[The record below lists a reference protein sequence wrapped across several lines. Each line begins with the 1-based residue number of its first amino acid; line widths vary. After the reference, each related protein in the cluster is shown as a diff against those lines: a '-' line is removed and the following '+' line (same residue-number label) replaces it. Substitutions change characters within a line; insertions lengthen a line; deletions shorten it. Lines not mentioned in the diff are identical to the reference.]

1 MTVRLAGAL
10 ASVPVDPSV
19 TAESLCDPAGMVH
32 SPAHDAHAV
41 LRTPGVP
48 RLFGA
53 SLVGRIP
60 AGALGLLLILRTRE
74 LGGPYALGGAAAGAL
89 AAGMALGAPLLGRRG
104 DVRGQ
109 TGVLAL
115 GAALSAGA
123 LLALALL
130 PAAPAAL
137 LVALAAAAGLA
148 HPPLSA
154 CLRSLWPRLLPD
166 PSRQHAAYALES
178 AALELTYVVGPLVVV
193 GVVASRSPALALGL
207 CAALLGGGTLAFA
220 AHPASRDWAPETG
233 VKRGRAGALRSP
245 GVRTLLVAQA
255 CLGLSFGAIEI
266 SVVASAER
274 GGAASATGPLL
285 AAWGLASLVGGL
297 VAARRGAPADPVR
310 RLVALLAALA
320 AADALLLGAP
330 DPAGL
335 APLLVLAGL
344 AVAPLFAVVYALAG
358 DVARA
363 GTATEAFTWLTTGIA
378 IGLAAGSTAGGAL
391 ADAWAGGGF
400 AAAAAAAGVAALVAR
415 AGAGTLRRS

>member
-1 MTVRLAGAL
+1 MLTL
-10 ASVPVDPSV
+10 
-19 TAESLCDPAGMVH
+19 
-32 SPAHDAHAV
+32 V

-74 LGGPYALGGAAAGAL
+74 LGGSYALGGAAAGAL
-89 AAGMALGAPLLGRRG
+89 AAGMALGAPLLGRTV

-109 TGVLAL
+109 TGVLAA
-115 GAALSAGA
+115 GAGLSAGA
-123 LLALALL
+123 LLGLALL
-130 PAAPAAL
+130 PAGAPGAL
-137 LVALAAAAGLA
+137 VVALAGAAGLA

-154 CLRSLWPRLLPD
+154 CLRALWPRLLPD

-178 AALELTYVVGPLVVV
+178 AALEITYIVGPLVVV

-207 CAALLGGGTLAFA
+207 CAALLGAGTLAFA
-220 AHPASRDWAPETG
+220 AHPVSRGWAPVTG
-233 VKRGRAGALRSP
+233 VVRGRAGALRSP

-255 CLGLSFGAIEI
+255 CLGLSFGAIEV
-266 SVVASAER
+266 SVVAFAEQ
-274 GGAASATGPLL
+274 GGAVSATGPLL

-320 AADALLLGAP
+320 AADALLLAAP
-330 DPAGL
+330 GPAGL
-335 APLLVLAGL
+335 APLLVVAGL
-344 AVAPLFAVVYALAG
+344 AIAPLFAVVYGLAG

-378 IGLAAGSTAGGAL
+378 VGLAAGSTAGGAI
-391 ADAWAGGGF
+391 AQHWAGGGF
-400 AAAAAAAGVAALVAR
+400 AAAAAAAAVAALVAR
-415 AGAGTLRRS
+415 AGAGTLTRS